1 MSVMP
6 SAEAAALGGATAPL
20 VNDFS
25 IQVATV
31 NGSGSQ
37 TANTVLMRSIFQMG
51 VPVSGKNL
59 FPSNIAGLPTWF
71 TIRASRHG
79 YIGRKKEID
88 FLIAMNPETAQEDVA
103 ELAPGSAVIYDEG
116 LKLNARRDDLHFYPV
131 PFDKL
136 VAPVCPD
143 AKLRKLVRN
152 MLYDGVA
159 AQLLGLDLDEVKTA
173 LFRQFGAKKQRAAE
187 LNWNAVLAGHEF
199 ARSSLTKT
207 DRCRV
212 ERMNATAG
220 KIIIDGNSAAAMGC
234 VFAGVTVVTWYPITP
249 SSSLVETMIGYMR
262 RCRIDPATGQA
273 TYAIVQAEDELAAIG
288 MVVGASW
295 AGARA
300 MTATSGPGISLMSE
314 FVGLAYYAEIPAV
327 IWDIQRVGPSTGLP
341 TRTQQCD
348 ILKNAVL
355 SHGDTRHPLL
365 FPSSPE
371 ECFTFAQTA
380 CDLAEQF
387 QTPVFVNSDLDL
399 GMNNWMADP
408 FEYPE
413 TPLQRGKVLTKED
426 LDRLGGFARYAD
438 VNGDGVGWRTLPGTA
453 HPNAAYFTRGSGH
466 NAKAGYTEKPAD
478 YVANVDRLSR
488 KFESIRAAVPPPVA
502 DVGKNARIG
511 IVYCGT
517 SKYGCEE
524 SRDQLR
530 AEYGIETSSLRLRAY
545 PFNQDLDEFIA
556 RHDRVYV
563 VDQNRDAQLLSLMR
577 LDLDPQLCIRL
588 RSIRHYGGLPLD
600 ARTVTEEL
608 IHQEA
613 L

>member
-1 MSVMP
+1 MSATLSTEVAQ
-6 SAEAAALGGATAPL
+6 SGGIASER

-71 TIRASRHG
+71 TIRASRRG

-88 FLIAMNPETAQEDVA
+88 FLVAMNAETAAEDA
-103 ELAPGSAVIYDEG
+103 DELAPGSAVVYDEP
-116 LKLNARRDDLHFYPV
+116 LRLNERRSDLHFYPV

-136 VAPVCPD
+136 VAPVCPE

-152 MLYDGVA
+152 MIYDGVLA
-159 AQLLGLDLDEVKTA
+159 HLLGLDMEEVHKA
-173 LFRQFGAKKQRAAE
+173 LTRQFGARKQKAAE
-187 LNWNAVLAGHEF
+187 LNWNAVLAGEEY
-199 ARSSLTKT
+199 ARNNLVKR
-207 DRCRV
+207 DPFRV
-212 ERMNATAG
+212 QRMNENAG

-234 VFAGVTVVTWYPITP
+234 MFAGVTVVTWYPITP
-249 SSSLVETMIGYMR
+249 SSSLVETLINYMR
-262 RCRIDPATGQA
+262 RYRIDKETGKA
-273 TYAIVQAEDELAAIG
+273 SYAIVQAEDELAAVG
-288 MVVGASW
+288 MVIGASW

-314 FVGLAYYAEIPAV
+314 FVGLAYYTEVPAV

-355 SHGDTRHPLL
+355 SHGDTRHPVL

-371 ECFTFAQTA
+371 ECFSMATTA
-380 CDLAEQF
+380 FDLAEEF

-399 GMNNWMADP
+399 GMNNWTANA

-413 TPLQRGKVLTKED
+413 APQKRGKVLTKED
-426 LDRLGGFARYAD
+426 LDRLGGFMRYAD
-438 VNGDGVGWRTLPGTA
+438 LEGNGVGWRTLPGTN
-453 HPNAAYFTRGSGH
+453 HPAAAYFTRGSGH
-466 NAKAGYTEKPAD
+466 NEKAGYTEKPED

-488 KFESIRAAVPPPVA
+488 KFDSIRAALPHPIA
-502 DVGKNARIG
+502 DVREDAKIG
-511 IVYCGT
+511 LVYCGT
-517 SKYGCEE
+517 SRYGCEE
-524 SRDQLR
+524 SRDQLS
-530 AEYGIETSSLRLRAY
+530 EESGIETSLLRLLAY
-545 PFNQDLDEFIA
+545 PFGDELESFIE
-556 RHDRVYV
+556 RHERVYV
-563 VDQNRDAQLLSLMR
+563 VDQNRDAQLLGLMR
-577 LDLDPQLCIRL
+577 LDLDPRLTAKL
-588 RSIRHYGGLPLD
+588 RSVRHYNGLPLD
-600 ARTVTEEL
+600 ARTVTEEV
-608 IHQEA
+608 IRQEGI
-613 L
+613 

>member
-1 MSVMP
+1 
-6 SAEAAALGGATAPL
+6 
-20 VNDFS
+20 
-25 IQVATV
+25 
-31 NGSGSQ
+31 
-37 TANTVLMRSIFQMG
+37 
-51 VPVSGKNL
+51 
-59 FPSNIAGLPTWF
+59 
-71 TIRASRHG
+71 
-79 YIGRKKEID
+79 
-88 FLIAMNPETAQEDVA
+88 
-103 ELAPGSAVIYDEG
+103 
-116 LKLNARRDDLHFYPV
+116 
-131 PFDKL
+131 
-136 VAPVCPD
+136 
-143 AKLRKLVRN
+143 
-152 MLYDGVA
+152 
-159 AQLLGLDLDEVKTA
+159 
-173 LFRQFGAKKQRAAE
+173 
-187 LNWNAVLAGHEF
+187 
-199 ARSSLTKT
+199 
-207 DRCRV
+207 
-212 ERMNATAG
+212 
-220 KIIIDGNSAAAMGC
+220 
-234 VFAGVTVVTWYPITP
+234 
-249 SSSLVETMIGYMR
+249 MISYMR

-355 SHGDTRHPLL
+355 SHGDTRHPVL

-413 TPLQRGKVLTKED
+413 KPLQRGKVLTKED
-426 LDRLGGFARYAD
+426 LDRLGSFARYAD
-438 VNGDGVGWRTLPGTA
+438 VDGDGVGYRTLPGTA

-488 KFESIRAAVPPPVA
+488 KFESIRAAVPPPVV
-502 DVGKNARIG
+502 DVDKNARIG

-517 SKYGCEE
+517 SQYGCEE

-530 AEYGIETSSLRLRAY
+530 AEYGIETSSLRLLAY
-545 PFNQDLDEFIA
+545 PFNPDLDEFIA